1 MKTIRAFSIVFCILT
16 VGLFLLPNARADE
29 WNKKTKVTFSQPVEI
44 PGGKILAAGTYV
56 FKLVDS
62 QSNRNIVRIFNE
74 DETTVITTILAIPNY
89 RLHPTNETVLS
100 FKERAAGTPQAMR
113 AWFYPG
119 QSFGQEFVYPKAR
132 AMELSKITNE
142 PILETPTE
150 LTNAP
155 LETLKTAPIEA
166 VEPSGEVVEESK
178 VVEPPPAQKAKVE
191 PPPAQEAKVEPPAAL
206 PQTASPLPLLGLLG
220 LVTLGAGFA
229 ASIVRKRVE

>member
-1 MKTIRAFSIVFCILT
+1 MKTIRAFSIVFCIFT

-56 FKLVDS
+56 FKLVDP

-74 DETTVITTILAIPNY
+74 DETTVVTTILAIPNY

-132 AMELSKITNE
+132 ATELSKITNE

-150 LTNAP
+150 LTDAP
-155 LETLKTAPIEA
+155 LETFKTAPIEA
-166 VEPSGEVVEESK
+166 VEPTGEVVEESK
-178 VVEPPPAQKAKVE
+178 IVEPPPV
-191 PPPAQEAKVEPPAAL
+191 QEAKVEPPPAAL

-220 LVTLGAGFA
+220 LLTLGAGFA
-229 ASIVRKRVE
+229 ASIVRKRVA

>member
-1 MKTIRAFSIVFCILT
+1 MKMIRALSIVFCIFT

-74 DETTVITTILAIPNY
+74 DETTVVTTILAIPNY
-89 RLHPTNETVLS
+89 RLHPTTETVLT

-119 QSFGQEFVYPKAR
+119 QNFGQEFVYPKAR
-132 AMELSKITNE
+132 ATELSKITNE

-150 LTNAP
+150 LSNAP
-155 LETLKTAPIEA
+155 LEIFKTAPIEA
-166 VEPSGEVVEESK
+166 VEPTGEVVEESK
-178 VVEPPPAQKAKVE
+178 VVEPPPV
-191 PPPAQEAKVEPPAAL
+191 QEAKVEPPPAAL

-220 LVTLGAGFA
+220 LLTLGAGFA
-229 ASIVRKRVE
+229 ASIVRKRVA

>member
-16 VGLFLLPNARADE
+16 VGLFLMPNARADE

-62 QSNRNIVRIFNE
+62 QSTRNIVRIFNE
-74 DETTVITTILAIPNY
+74 DETSVITTIIAIPNY
-89 RLHPTNETVLS
+89 RLHPTTETVLS

-119 QSFGQEFVYPKAR
+119 DTFGQEFVYPKAR
-132 AMELSKITNE
+132 AMELSKITSE

-150 LTNAP
+150 LGNAP

-178 VVEPPPAQKAKVE
+178 VVEPPPAQ
-191 PPPAQEAKVEPPAAL
+191 EAKVEPPAAL
-206 PQTASPLPLLGLLG
+206 PQTASPLPLVGLLG
-220 LVTLGAGFA
+220 LLTLGAGFA
-229 ASIVRKRVE
+229 ASIVRKRVA